1 MLRNHIQTAIRNLTK
16 RRFVSLINLTGL
28 SISLTLFIIIGLYI
42 SFETSY
48 DSFHQKSDSIYML
61 TKEIN
66 TPANQDT
73 YGLVN
78 YLEGQLLAQDNPQV
92 NQVVRFYK
100 SDNSLSKYG
109 DDVYQ
114 EDDFFFVDKNIFE
127 VFDFELVLG
136 SAEQAFKESDNILI
150 TEETALRYFGRL
162 DALGEV
168 ISVTEQYWNVTNDFK
183 VAGIVK
189 NLPVNSHIQ
198 FDFLASFDAFD
209 AITEYNPA
217 QADPVWL
224 WGWNAFMAYVELNPG
239 VDRDSFDTAL
249 QGLVQKY
256 YRERDKE
263 IYSLS
268 LTPLEGVYMQ
278 PEIRNGFSISGNPGS
293 VRVLS
298 GVALFILLIACI
310 NFINLTTARSSLYA
324 KEIGVKKVLGA
335 RRVHLFFQLITE
347 SMMLTM
353 LAIVLA
359 LVTVELSLPLFEDA
373 MGKSVAVDLWSLPI
387 LLRLVGIGS
396 LIGTLAGIYP
406 AISLSGF
413 KALTALKGESLQAEG
428 RFSVRKVLVV
438 FQFTVSL
445 VLVVG
450 SMVIYKQLVFISDK
464 DLGFDQNELLFM
476 ELPSGITTA
485 DPGRYQRMQ
494 ERMRQLSAVHE
505 VTSTEARPG
514 VFVSDEFV
522 LADGAGEGDKVIVP
536 TMWVDEH
543 FFETFDIEL
552 SAGAVTNYEAGAPI
566 RYYLNQSAKD
576 MFQWEQAL
584 GKPIAISSTQGPQ
597 RQGFVAGEV
606 PDFNFES
613 LYNPI
618 KPMLIGVKPNH
629 LASGRWHLFVRA
641 NTTEYTALIAE
652 LTDIWSESYPD
663 RPFNIS
669 FLDQVIERQYQ
680 SQNNLL
686 KILPFLT
693 GFAVFIACLG
703 LFGLASFVVE
713 RRTKEVGIRKVL
725 GASVQQVVLL
735 ISGDFMK
742 LLLIAN
748 FIAWPVAFLYLKDWL
763 SNFNYHIP
771 LSWSFFL
778 GAGLLV
784 MLIAF
789 FTVGLKVVKG
799 ARSNPVDSLRYE

>member
-1 MLRNHIQTAIRNLTK
+1 MLLNHIQTAIRNLTK

-28 SISLTLFIIIGLYI
+28 SISLTLFIMIGLYI
-42 SFETSY
+42 NFETSY
-48 DSFHQKSDSIYML
+48 DDFHEKSDNIYLL

-66 TPANQDT
+66 TATNQDV

-78 YLEGQLLAQDNPQV
+78 YLEGPLLAQENPQV

-109 DDVYQ
+109 DDVYL
-114 EDDFFFVDKNIFE
+114 EDDFFFVDKNVFD
-127 VFDFELVLG
+127 VFDFEMVMG
-136 SAEQAFKESDNILI
+136 SPEQAFKEADNVLI
-150 TEETALRYFGRL
+150 TEETALRYFGRI

-168 ISVTEQYWNVTNDFK
+168 ITVTEQYWNVTKNFK

-189 NLPVNSHIQ
+189 NPPVNSHIQ

-209 AITEYNPA
+209 AITEYNTTHT
-217 QADPVWL
+217 DPVWL
-224 WGWNAFMAYVELNPG
+224 WGWNTFMAYVELNPG
-239 VDRDSFDTAL
+239 VEKSSFDPSLEA
-249 QGLVQKY
+249 LVQKH
-256 YRERDKE
+256 YRERDKK
-263 IYSLS
+263 IYDLS
-268 LTPLEGVYMQ
+268 LTPLEDVYMST
-278 PEIRNGFSISGNPGS
+278 EIRNGFSVAGNPRS
-293 VRVLS
+293 IKVLS
-298 GVALFILLIACI
+298 GVALFILIIACI

-347 SMMLTM
+347 SMLLTM

-373 MGKSVAVDLWSLPI
+373 MGKSIVVDLWSLPI
-387 LLRLVGIGS
+387 LLRLVGVGL
-396 LIGTLAGIYP
+396 LIGALAGAYP

-413 KALTALKGESLQAEG
+413 KALTALKGDRLQAEG
-428 RFSVRKVLVV
+428 RFSVRKILVV

-445 VLVVG
+445 ILVVG
-450 SMVIYKQLVFISDK
+450 SMVIYKQLVFVSDK
-464 DLGFDQNELLFM
+464 DLGFNQDELLYM

-485 DPGRYQRMQ
+485 DTTRYDLMQ
-494 ERMRQLSAVHE
+494 ERMRQLSNVHE

-514 VFVSDEFV
+514 VFVSNEFV
-522 LADGAGEGDKVIVP
+522 LADGAGEGDKVLVP
-536 TMWVDEH
+536 TMWVDDH
-543 FFETFDIEL
+543 FFETFNIEL
-552 SAGAVTNYEAGAPI
+552 TAGAATKYEEGTAI
-566 RYYLNQSAKD
+566 KYYLNQSAKE
-576 MFQWEQAL
+576 MFQWDDAI
-584 GKPIAISSTQGPQ
+584 GKPIAISSTRGA
-597 RQGFVAGEV
+597 RRHGFVAGEV

-629 LASGRWHLFVRA
+629 LASGRWNLFVRA

-652 LTDIWSESYPD
+652 LNDIWTESYPD

-669 FLDQVIERQYQ
+669 FLDQVIDRQYQ
-680 SQNNLL
+680 SQTNLL

-725 GASVQQVVLL
+725 GASVQQVVML
-735 ISGDFMK
+735 ISSDFMR
-742 LLLIAN
+742 LLLVAN

-771 LSWSFFL
+771 LSWTFFL
-778 GAGLLV
+778 LAGLLV
-784 MLIAF
+784 MVTAF
-789 FTVGLKVVKG
+789 FTVSIKVVKG

>member
-1 MLRNHIQTAIRNLTK
+1 MLKNHIQTAIRNLTK

-48 DSFHQKSDSIYML
+48 DEFHKKSDHTYLL
-61 TKEIN
+61 TKEVN
-66 TPANQDT
+66 TATNQDV

-78 YLEGQLLAQDNPQV
+78 YLEGKLLAEDNPQV

-100 SDNSLSKYG
+100 SDNSLSRYG
-109 DDVYQ
+109 DDIYQ

-127 VFDFELVLG
+127 VFDFEVILG
-136 SAEQAFKESDNILI
+136 SAEQAFKESDNVLI

-189 NLPVNSHIQ
+189 NPPANSHIQ

-209 AITEYNPA
+209 AITEYSPA
-217 QADPVWL
+217 QSDPVWL
-224 WGWNAFMAYVELNPG
+224 WGWNAFMAYVELNPD
-239 VDRDSFDTAL
+239 VDPGTFQPAL
-249 QGLVQKY
+249 DGLIQKY
-256 YRERDKE
+256 YRDRDKE

-268 LTPLEGVYMQ
+268 LTPLEEVYMNAGV
-278 PEIRNGFSISGNPGS
+278 RNGFSISGNPRS

-298 GVALFILLIACI
+298 GVALFILIIACI

-335 RRVHLFFQLITE
+335 KRIHLFFQLLTE
-347 SMMLTM
+347 STMLTM
-353 LAIVLA
+353 FAIVLA
-359 LVTVELSLPLFEDA
+359 LVTVEISLPLFEGA
-373 MGKSVAVDLWSLPI
+373 MGKSVEVDLWSLPV
-387 LLRLVGIGS
+387 LLRLIGIG
-396 LIGTLAGIYP
+396 LFIGALAGFYP
-406 AISLSGF
+406 AVSLSGF
-413 KALTALKGESLQAEG
+413 RALTALKGERLQAEG
-428 RFSVRKVLVV
+428 RFSVRRILVV

-445 VLVVG
+445 VLVMG
-450 SMVIYKQLVFISDK
+450 SMVIYKQLVFVSDK
-464 DLGFDQNELLFM
+464 DLGFQHDELLFM

-485 DPGRYQRMQ
+485 DTSRYERMQ
-494 ERMRQLSAVHE
+494 ERIRQLGNVHE

-522 LADGAGEGDKVIVP
+522 LANGAGEGDKVVVP

-552 SAGAVTNYEAGAPI
+552 TAGAVTSYEEGAAI

-576 MFQWEQAL
+576 MFQWDDAL
-584 GKPIAISSTQGPQ
+584 GKPIAISSTRGPR

-618 KPMLIGVKPNH
+618 KPMLIGIKPNH

-641 NTTEYTALIAE
+641 NTTEYSALIDQ
-652 LTDIWSESYPD
+652 LNVIWSETYPD

-669 FLDQVIERQYQ
+669 FLDQAIERQYQ
-680 SQNNLL
+680 SQSNLL

-725 GASVQQVVLL
+725 GASVRQVVVL
-735 ISGDFMK
+735 ISSDFMK

-748 FIAWPVAFLYLKDWL
+748 LIAWPAAFLYLKDWL

-771 LSWSFFL
+771 LSPGFFL

-789 FTVGLKVVKG
+789 VTVGLKVVKG

>member
-1 MLRNHIQTAIRNLTK
+1 MLKNHIQTAIRNLTK

-48 DSFHQKSDSIYML
+48 DGFHQKADNIYML

-66 TPANQDT
+66 TPTNQDVH
-73 YGLVN
+73 GLVN
-78 YLEGQLLAQDNPQV
+78 YLEGPLLAQDNPQV

-100 SDNSLSKYG
+100 SDNSLSRYG
-109 DDVYQ
+109 DDIYQ
-114 EDDFFFVDKNIFE
+114 EDDFFFVDKNVFE
-127 VFDFELVLG
+127 VFDFGLLVG
-136 SAEQAFKESDNILI
+136 SEEQAFRNSDDILI
-150 TEETALRYFGRL
+150 TEETAMRYFGRL
-162 DALGEV
+162 DVLGEV

-183 VAGIVK
+183 VAGIVE
-189 NLPVNSHIQ
+189 NPPTNSHIQ

-209 AITEYNPA
+209 AITEYNTTHD
-217 QADPVWL
+217 DPVWL

-239 VDRDSFDTAL
+239 VDRASFDASL
-249 QGLVQKY
+249 EALVQKH

-263 IYSLS
+263 IYELS
-268 LTPLEGVYMQ
+268 LTPLEEVYMST
-278 PEIRNGFSISGNPGS
+278 EIRNGFDAAGNPRS
-293 VRVLS
+293 IKVLS
-298 GVALFILLIACI
+298 GVALFILIIACI

-347 SMMLTM
+347 SMLLTL

-359 LVTVELSLPLFEDA
+359 LVTVELTLPVFEDA
-373 MGKSVAVDLWSLPI
+373 IGKSIEIDLWALPV
-387 LLRLVGIGS
+387 LTRLIGIGL
-396 LIGTLAGIYP
+396 LIGALAGCYP

-413 KALTALKGESLQAEG
+413 KALTALKGERVQAEG
-428 RFSVRKVLVV
+428 RFSVRKILVV

-464 DLGFDQNELLFM
+464 DLGFDQDELLFM

-485 DPGRYQRMQ
+485 DTTRYELMQ
-494 ERMRQLSAVHE
+494 ERMRQLGSVHE
-505 VTSTEARPG
+505 VTSTESRPG
-514 VFVSDEFV
+514 VFVSNEFV
-522 LADGAGEGDKVIVP
+522 LADGAGEGEKVLVP
-536 TMWVDEH
+536 TMWVDDH
-543 FFETFDIEL
+543 FFETFNIEL
-552 SAGAVTNYEAGAPI
+552 TAGASTKYEEGASI
-566 RYYLNQSAKD
+566 RYYLNQSAKE
-576 MFQWEQAL
+576 MFQWEDAI
-584 GKPIAISSTQGPQ
+584 GKPLAISSTRGVR

-629 LASGRWHLFVRA
+629 LASGRWNLFVRA
-641 NTTEYTALIAE
+641 NTTEYTNLIAE
-652 LTDIWSESYPD
+652 LNGIWSESYPD

-680 SQNNLL
+680 AQSNLL
-686 KILPFLT
+686 KILPWLT

-725 GASVQQVVLL
+725 GASVQQVVVL
-735 ISGDFMK
+735 ISSDFMK

-748 FIAWPVAFLYLKDWL
+748 FIAWPVAFFYLKDWL

-771 LSWSFFL
+771 LSWTFFL
-778 GAGLLV
+778 MAGLLV
-784 MLIAF
+784 MFIAF